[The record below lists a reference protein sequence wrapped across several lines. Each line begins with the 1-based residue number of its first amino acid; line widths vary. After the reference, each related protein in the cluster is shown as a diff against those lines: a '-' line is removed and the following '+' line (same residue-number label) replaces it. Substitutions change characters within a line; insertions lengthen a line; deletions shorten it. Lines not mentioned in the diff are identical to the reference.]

1 MNLEPLIHR
10 DEIRK
15 RVKEIAEEISRDYE
29 GRTPLLI
36 GVLNGSFIFL
46 ADLVRELSIPV
57 VVDFV
62 KVRSYVGT
70 ESSTLE
76 LKLDLERDIEG
87 MDVIL
92 VEDIVDTGKTVDFLI
107 RRMSSKNPNSIK
119 VCALLDKPERR
130 KVDVKV
136 DYVGFTIPDVFVVGY
151 GLDVDGRYRE
161 LPDIYYV
168 KQ

>member
-1 MNLEPLIHR
+1 MKLEPLIHR

-15 RVKEIAEEISRDYE
+15 RVKEIAEMISKDYE
-29 GRTPLLI
+29 GKTPLLI

-46 ADLVRELSIPV
+46 ADLIRELSIPV
-57 VVDFV
+57 EVDFV

-87 MDVIL
+87 LDVIL
-92 VEDIVDTGKTVDFLI
+92 VEDIVDTGNTVDFLI
-107 RRMSSKNPNSIK
+107 KRMSSKNPNSIR

>member
-46 ADLVRELSIPV
+46 ADLIRELSIPV

-87 MDVIL
+87 LDVIL

>member
-10 DEIRK
+10 DGIRK

-46 ADLVRELSIPV
+46 ADLIRELSIPV

-87 MDVIL
+87 LDVIL